1 MLENYFNYKKHKTDF
16 KTEVIAGTTT
26 FLTMAYIMFLNPFIL
41 SGEFAGPEKGF
52 FDFGAVYTATILA
65 TALACFIMAFYGKT
79 WPIGL
84 APGMGINA
92 FVAFGVCA
100 GMGYTPQE
108 ALGAVLVAGV
118 LFLIIS
124 LTPIRAWLINSIPK
138 SLKLGIGAGIGLFL
152 AIIGLQI
159 MEVVVDDPVTLV
171 KLGDLSNPLVLL
183 GCATFIAIVVLEKM
197 NVKGNIIIGILVFS
211 IIAWTAGLANFNGIA
226 SSPPPMTYLFEFDL
240 SAALTAGMSTVIFTL
255 LFIDFFD
262 TAGTLTSVANVAGK
276 VDKQGKVQDI
286 NKAMLSD
293 SVGTVAGAMMGTTT
307 VTSYVE
313 SGAGV
318 KAGGKTGMTSLVI
331 GLLFLACIFFAPLAT
346 SLPKQ
351 IDGAALLFVSVLFV
365 RNITDIEWDDIGE
378 SAPAILAM
386 IAMPLTYSISN
397 GIASSPPP
405 MTYLFEFDLSAAMT
419 AGMSTVIFTLLFIDF
434 FDTAGTLTSVA
445 NVAGKVG
452 KDGKVQDINKAMLSD
467 SVGTVAGAMMGTT
480 TVTSYVESG
489 AGVKAGGKTGMTS
502 LVIGLLFLACI
513 FFAPLATSLPK
524 QIDGA
529 ALLFVSV
536 LFIRNITDIEWDDI
550 AESAPAILAM
560 IAMPLT
566 YSISNGIALAF
577 VSYALIKLFTGKF
590 SSTSPAIWVIAILSV
605 ISFVVA

>member
-16 KTEVIAGTTT
+16 KTEVVAGVTT

-52 FDFGAVYTATILA
+52 FEFGAVFTATIVA

-92 FVAFGVCA
+92 FVAFGVVG
-100 GMGYTPQE
+100 GMGYTPQA
-108 ALGAVLVAGV
+108 ALGAVLVAGI

-152 AIIGLQI
+152 AIIGLEI
-159 MEVVVDDPVTLV
+159 MGVVADHPVTLV
-171 KLGDLSNPLVLL
+171 TIGDMKNPLILL
-183 GCATFIAIVVLEKM
+183 ACLAFVSMIIMEKL
-197 NVKGNIIIGILVFS
+197 NIKGNIIIGIIVFS
-211 IIAWTAGLANFNGIA
+211 IIAWASGLAKFNGVVGSI
-226 SSPPPMTYLFEFDL
+226 PPMTYLFDFDL
-240 SAALTAGMSTVIFTL
+240 TAALTAGMSTVIFTL

-276 VDKQGKVQDI
+276 VDRNGKVKDI
-286 NKAMLSD
+286 EKAMMAD
-293 SVGTVAGAMMGTTT
+293 SVGTVAGALMGTTT

-351 IDGAALLFVSVLFV
+351 IDGAALVFVSVLFV

-378 SAPAILAM
+378 A
-386 IAMPLTYSISN
+386 
-397 GIASSPPP
+397 
-405 MTYLFEFDLSAAMT
+405 
-419 AGMSTVIFTLLFIDF
+419 
-434 FDTAGTLTSVA
+434 
-445 NVAGKVG
+445 
-452 KDGKVQDINKAMLSD
+452 
-467 SVGTVAGAMMGTT
+467 
-480 TVTSYVESG
+480 
-489 AGVKAGGKTGMTS
+489 
-502 LVIGLLFLACI
+502 
-513 FFAPLATSLPK
+513 
-524 QIDGA
+524 
-529 ALLFVSV
+529 
-536 LFIRNITDIEWDDI
+536 
-550 AESAPAILAM
+550 APAILAM

-577 VSYALIKLFTGKF
+577 VSYALIRLFTGKF

-605 ISFVVA
+605 VSFAVA

>member
-1 MLENYFNYKKHKTDF
+1 MLDKYFNYKKHKTDF
-16 KTEVIAGTTT
+16 KTEIIAGTTT

-65 TALACFIMAFYGKT
+65 TALACF
-79 WPIGL
+79 
-84 APGMGINA
+84 INA

-159 MEVVVDDPVTLV
+159 MEVVVDNPVTLV
-171 KLGDLSNPLVLL
+171 QLGNLGDPLVLL
-183 GCATFIAIVVLEKM
+183 GCATFIAIIVLDKM
-197 NVKGNIIIGILVFS
+197 NVKGNIIIGILFFS
-211 IIAWTAGLANFNGIA
+211 IIAWATGLAKF
-226 SSPPPMTYLFEFDL
+226 
-240 SAALTAGMSTVIFTL
+240 
-255 LFIDFFD
+255 
-262 TAGTLTSVANVAGK
+262 
-276 VDKQGKVQDI
+276 
-286 NKAMLSD
+286 
-293 SVGTVAGAMMGTTT
+293 
-307 VTSYVE
+307 
-313 SGAGV
+313 
-318 KAGGKTGMTSLVI
+318 
-331 GLLFLACIFFAPLAT
+331 
-346 SLPKQ
+346 
-351 IDGAALLFVSVLFV
+351 
-365 RNITDIEWDDIGE
+365 
-378 SAPAILAM
+378 
-386 IAMPLTYSISN
+386 N

-445 NVAGKVG
+445 NVAGKVS

-467 SVGTVAGAMMGTT
+467 SVSTVAGAMMGTT

-502 LVIGLLFLACI
+502 LVVGLLFLACI

-536 LFIRNITDIEWDDI
+536 LFIRNITDIEWNDI
-550 AESAPAILAM
+550 SESAPAILAM
-560 IAMPLT
+560 ISMPLT

-577 VSYALIKLFTGKF
+577 VSYALIKIFTGKF
-590 SSTSPAIWVIAILSV
+590 STTSPAIWVIAVLSV
-605 ISFVVA
+605 VSFAVA